1 MRNER
6 ELPQPTRDEATA
18 KSDLSEHGYCVIDQA
33 LSPEQLTALRGR
45 LEEQALAEQQA
56 GIGYF
61 DGAPDQNWGSFR
73 DAEGKLR
80 TDGFT
85 PAAGG
90 INQRV
95 WMLINKGQVF
105 VDLLS
110 HALARVAG
118 LLHTL

>member
-1 MRNER
+1 MEFGRD
-6 ELPQPTRDEATA
+6 LPQPTRDLETA
-18 KSDLSEHGYCVIDQA
+18 KADLSEAGYCVIDLA
-33 LSPEQLTALRGR
+33 LPKEQLGLVRER

-73 DAEGKLR
+73 DADGKLR
-80 TDGFT
+80 SDGFT
-85 PAAGG
+85 QAAGG

-95 WMLINKGQVF
+95 WMLINKGQAF

-110 HALARVAG
+110 HDMVR
-118 LLHTL
+118 